1 MTDFETM
8 CSFENLYDAYKKARS
23 GKRDKSACAE
33 FELRTLDNIAKLRE
47 ELVNK
52 TYKMQKYNTFLV
64 HEPKERV
71 VMASSFRDR
80 IVQHSL
86 CDNVFQKRILPHFI
100 YDNYASQK
108 GKGTHFGLRRLH
120 KFMHQYYCNHGSEGW
135 ILKGDISKYFYS
147 IDHDILKR
155 QIQKLIQD
163 KDILNLCNLII
174 DSTEGKGLP
183 IGNQTSQSFALLYL
197 NDLDHLIKDKMG
209 IKYYGRYM
217 DDFYII
223 MPEKEKLKKM
233 LEIVKQ
239 EVEKL
244 GLSLNPKTQIFPLKN
259 GIDFLGFHSYLTESG
274 KIVKKI
280 RRNSKNNAKR
290 RLRKLLL
297 MRKNGKISK
306 EKVLQSYDCWMNH
319 AKHGNTYHL
328 RKNIEEEFGAK
339 VGAKKGSVSK

>member
-23 GKRDKSACAE
+23 GKRDKAACAE

-183 IGNQTSQSFALLYL
+183 IGNQTSQAFALLYL

-223 MPEKEKLKKM
+223 MPEKEKLKKI

-290 RLRKLLL
+290 RLRK
-297 MRKNGKISK
+297 MVDMKKHKKISP
-306 EKVLQSYDCWMNH
+306 KVILQSYNCWMGH

-328 RKNIEEEFGAK
+328 RKMIEDEFAK
-339 VGAKKGSVSK
+339 EVGVKKGSVSK

>member
-23 GKRDKSACAE
+23 GKRDKAACAE

-155 QIQKLIQD
+155 QVQKLIQD

>member
-23 GKRDKSACAE
+23 GKRDKAACAE

-86 CDNVFQKRILPHFI
+86 CDNVFQKRIFPHFI

-155 QIQKLIQD
+155 QVQKLIQD

-328 RKNIEEEFGAK
+328 RKNIEDEFGAK
-339 VGAKKGSVSK
+339 VGVKKGSVSK

>member
-86 CDNVFQKRILPHFI
+86 CDNVFQKRIFPHFI

-155 QIQKLIQD
+155 QVQKLIQD

>member
-1 MTDFETM
+1 MTDFEIM
-8 CSFENLYDAYKKARS
+8 CSFENLYNAYKKARK
-23 GKRDKSACAE
+23 GKRDKAACAE
-33 FELRTLDNIAKLRE
+33 FELKTLDNIARLRE
-47 ELVNK
+47 ELVSK
-52 TYKMQKYNTFLV
+52 TYRMQKYNRFMV

-86 CDNVFQKRILPHFI
+86 CDNVLQKRIVKSFI

-147 IDHDILKR
+147 IDHDILKK
-155 QIQKLIQD
+155 QIQRYVRD
-163 KDILNLCNLII
+163 KDILNLCYLVI

-183 IGNQTSQSFALLYL
+183 IGNQTSQTFALLYL
-197 NDLDHLIKDKMG
+197 SGLDHLLKDEIG
-209 IKYYGRYM
+209 VKYYGRYM

-223 MPEKEKLKKM
+223 HHDKEELKKL
-233 LEIVKQ
+233 LEIIQ
-239 EVEKL
+239 CEVEKL
-244 GLSLNPKTQIFPLKN
+244 GLKLNPKTQIFPLKN
-259 GIDFLGFHSYLTESG
+259 GIDFLGFHSYLTDSG
-274 KIVKKI
+274 KIVKKL
-280 RRNSKNNAKR
+280 RRKSKNNVKR
-290 RLRKLLL
+290 RLRKMASL
-297 MRKNGKISK
+297 RKRGMIDRK
-306 EKVLQSYDCWMNH
+306 KVLMSYNCWMGH

-328 RKNIEEEFGAK
+328 RKNVENEFADM

>member
-23 GKRDKSACAE
+23 GKRDKAACAE

-120 KFMHQYYCNHGSEGW
+120 KFMYQYYCNHGSEGW

-183 IGNQTSQSFALLYL
+183 IGNQTSQAFALLYL

-223 MPEKEKLKKM
+223 MPEKEKLKKI
-233 LEIVKQ
+233 LGIVKQ

-259 GIDFLGFHSYLTESG
+259 GIDFLGFHSYLTDSG

-280 RRNSKNNAKR
+280 RRRSKNNAKR

-328 RKNIEEEFGAK
+328 RKNIEDEFGAK
-339 VGAKKGSVSK
+339 VGVKKGSASK

>member
-1 MTDFETM
+1 MTDFEAM

-23 GKRDKSACAE
+23 GKRDKAACAE

-52 TYKMQKYNTFLV
+52 SYKMQKYNTFLV

-120 KFMHQYYCNHGSEGW
+120 KFMYQYYCNHGSEGW

-155 QIQKLIQD
+155 QVQKLIQD

-183 IGNQTSQSFALLYL
+183 IGNQTSQAFALLYL

-223 MPEKEKLKKM
+223 MPEKEKLKKI
-233 LEIVKQ
+233 LEIVNQ

-290 RLRKLLL
+290 RLRK
-297 MRKNGKISK
+297 MVDMKKHKKIAP
-306 EKVLQSYDCWMNH
+306 KVILQSYNCWMGH

-328 RKNIEEEFGAK
+328 RKMIEDEFAK
-339 VGAKKGSVSK
+339 EVGVKKGSVSK

>member
-86 CDNVFQKRILPHFI
+86 CDNVFQKRIFPHFI

-120 KFMHQYYCNHGSEGW
+120 KFMYQYYCNHGSEGW

-163 KDILNLCNLII
+163 KNILNLCNLII

-183 IGNQTSQSFALLYL
+183 IGNQTSQAFALLYL

>member
-1 MTDFETM
+1 M

-23 GKRDKSACAE
+23 GKRDKAACAE

-86 CDNVFQKRILPHFI
+86 CDNVFQKRISPHFI

-120 KFMHQYYCNHGSEGW
+120 KFMYQYYCNHGSEGW

-183 IGNQTSQSFALLYL
+183 IGNQTSQAFALLYL

-223 MPEKEKLKKM
+223 MPEKEKLKKI

-297 MRKNGKISK
+297 MRKSGEISK
-306 EKVLQSYDCWMNH
+306 EKVLQSYNCWMNH

-328 RKNIEEEFGAK
+328 RKHIEEEFDAK
-339 VGAKKGSVSK
+339 IGAKKGSVSK

>member
-23 GKRDKSACAE
+23 GKRDKAACAE

-86 CDNVFQKRILPHFI
+86 CDNVFQKRISPHFI

-120 KFMHQYYCNHGSEGW
+120 KFMYQYYCNHGSEGW

-163 KDILNLCNLII
+163 KDILNLCDLII

-183 IGNQTSQSFALLYL
+183 IGNQTSQAFALLYL

-223 MPEKEKLKKM
+223 MPEKEKLKKI

-290 RLRKLLL
+290 RLRK
-297 MRKNGKISK
+297 MVDMKKHKKIDP
-306 EKVLQSYDCWMNH
+306 KVILQSYNCWMGH

-328 RKNIEEEFGAK
+328 RKNIEEEFGEK

>member
-23 GKRDKSACAE
+23 GKRDKAACAE

-120 KFMHQYYCNHGSEGW
+120 KFMYQYYCNHGSEGW

-183 IGNQTSQSFALLYL
+183 IGNQTSQAFALLYL

-223 MPEKEKLKKM
+223 MPEKEKLKKI
-233 LEIVKQ
+233 LGIVKQ

-339 VGAKKGSVSK
+339 VGAKKGSVFK

>member
-8 CSFENLYDAYKKARS
+8 CSFESLYDAYKKARK
-23 GKRDKSACAE
+23 GNRDKAACAE
-33 FELRTLDNIAKLRE
+33 FELRTLENIARLRD
-47 ELVNK
+47 ELVSR
-52 TYKMQKYNTFLV
+52 TYKMQKYNVFMV

-80 IVQHSL
+80 IVQRSL
-86 CDNVFQKRILPHFI
+86 CDNVLSKRIMPHFI

-147 IDHDILKR
+147 IDHDILKK
-155 QIQKLIQD
+155 QIKRYVRD
-163 KDILNLCNLII
+163 KDILNLCYLVI

-183 IGNQTSQSFALLYL
+183 IGNQTSQTFALLYL
-197 NDLDHLIKDKMG
+197 SGLDHLLKDEIG
-209 IKYYGRYM
+209 VKYYGRYM

-223 MPEKEKLKKM
+223 HHDKEELKKL
-233 LEIVKQ
+233 LEIIQ
-239 EVEKL
+239 CEVEKL
-244 GLSLNPKTQIFPLKN
+244 GLKLNPKTQIFPLKN
-259 GIDFLGFHSYLTESG
+259 GIDFLGFHSYLTDSG
-274 KIVKKI
+274 KIVKKV
-280 RRNSKNNAKR
+280 RRRSKNNAKR

-297 MRKNGKISK
+297 MRKSGKISK
-306 EKVLQSYDCWMNH
+306 EKVLQSYNCWMNH

-339 VGAKKGSVSK
+339 VEAKKGSVSK

>member
-23 GKRDKSACAE
+23 GKRDKAACAE

-155 QIQKLIQD
+155 QVQKLIQD

-306 EKVLQSYDCWMNH
+306 EKVLQSYNCWMNH

-328 RKNIEEEFGAK
+328 RKNIEEEFSAK
-339 VGAKKGSVSK
+339 VEAKKGSVSK

>member
-23 GKRDKSACAE
+23 GKRDKAACAE

-183 IGNQTSQSFALLYL
+183 IGNQTSQAFALLYL

-280 RRNSKNNAKR
+280 RKNSKNNAKR

>member
-1 MTDFETM
+1 MTDFEAM

-23 GKRDKSACAE
+23 GKRDKAACAE

-52 TYKMQKYNTFLV
+52 SYKMQKYNTFLV

-120 KFMHQYYCNHGSEGW
+120 KFMYQYYCNHGSEGW

-183 IGNQTSQSFALLYL
+183 IGNQTSQAFALLYL

-223 MPEKEKLKKM
+223 MPEKEKLKKI
-233 LEIVKQ
+233 LEIVNQ

-290 RLRKLLL
+290 RLRK
-297 MRKNGKISK
+297 MVDMKKHKKIAP
-306 EKVLQSYDCWMNH
+306 KVILQSYNCWMGH

-328 RKNIEEEFGAK
+328 RKMIEDEFAK
-339 VGAKKGSVSK
+339 EVGVKKGSVSK

>member
-155 QIQKLIQD
+155 QVQKLIQD

-183 IGNQTSQSFALLYL
+183 IGNQTSQAFALLYL

-223 MPEKEKLKKM
+223 MPEKEKLKKI
-233 LEIVKQ
+233 LGIVKQ

-259 GIDFLGFHSYLTESG
+259 GIDFLGFHSYLTDSG

-280 RRNSKNNAKR
+280 RRRSKNNAKR

-297 MRKNGKISK
+297 MRKNGKTSK
-306 EKVLQSYDCWMNH
+306 EKVLKSYNCWMNH

>member
-23 GKRDKSACAE
+23 GKRDKAACAE

-155 QIQKLIQD
+155 QVQKLIQD

-280 RRNSKNNAKR
+280 RRRSKNNAKR

>member
-23 GKRDKSACAE
+23 GKRDKAACAE

-86 CDNVFQKRILPHFI
+86 CDNVFQKRIFPHFI

-120 KFMHQYYCNHGSEGW
+120 KFMYQYYCNHGSEGW

-183 IGNQTSQSFALLYL
+183 IGNQTSQAFALLYL

-306 EKVLQSYDCWMNH
+306 EKVLQSYDCWLNH

>member
-23 GKRDKSACAE
+23 GKRDKAACAE

-86 CDNVFQKRILPHFI
+86 CDNVFQKRISPHFI

-120 KFMHQYYCNHGSEGW
+120 KFMYQYYCNHGSEGW

-155 QIQKLIQD
+155 QIQKTYSRQRHIEPMQ
-163 KDILNLCNLII
+163 
-174 DSTEGKGLP
+174 SHHRQYRGKETANRESNQPSVCSALP
-183 IGNQTSQSFALLYL
+183 
-197 NDLDHLIKDKMG
+197 
-209 IKYYGRYM
+209 
-217 DDFYII
+217 
-223 MPEKEKLKKM
+223 
-233 LEIVKQ
+233 
-239 EVEKL
+239 
-244 GLSLNPKTQIFPLKN
+244 
-259 GIDFLGFHSYLTESG
+259 
-274 KIVKKI
+274 
-280 RRNSKNNAKR
+280 
-290 RLRKLLL
+290 
-297 MRKNGKISK
+297 
-306 EKVLQSYDCWMNH
+306 
-319 AKHGNTYHL
+319 
-328 RKNIEEEFGAK
+328 
-339 VGAKKGSVSK
+339 

>member
-23 GKRDKSACAE
+23 GKRDKAACAE

-80 IVQHSL
+80 VVQHSL

-155 QIQKLIQD
+155 QVQKLIQD

-223 MPEKEKLKKM
+223 MPEKEKLKKI

-239 EVEKL
+239 KVEKL

>member
-23 GKRDKSACAE
+23 GKRDKAACAE

-155 QIQKLIQD
+155 QVQKLIQD

-306 EKVLQSYDCWMNH
+306 EKVLQSYDCWLNH